1 MPLNDLAEAAL
12 ADLADAAISEA
23 LAFADLL
30 DPLTPDQHTAPTP
43 CTEWTIADLAA
54 HVAVGLFRDAEAFH
68 RARIGSTIPPAEL
81 DLDGS
86 VAMPAVIRSAADHLS
101 AAVRTLPSDPGIVVP
116 LPFGPYAV
124 PDALRCLIIEFGVHT
139 DDLAIAA
146 GSRQPLLSSATV
158 AAPFGFGELFLLMQ
172 AQSLESDAVT
182 LALAAPSKAMSIT
195 WTGSRWRRGA
205 GAARECRIAGSDD
218 AIARLMLRRIDVT
231 DPRIDV
237 IDPARLAP
245 SITFTIRPL

>member
-1 MPLNDLAEAAL
+1 MALHDLAA
-12 ADLADAAISEA
+12 AAISEA

-30 DPLTPDQHTAPTP
+30 DHLTPDQHTAPTP
-43 CTEWTIADLAA
+43 CTDWTVADLAA
-54 HVAVGLFRDAEAFH
+54 HVAAGWFRDAEAFH
-68 RARIGSTIPPAEL
+68 RARVGSTAPPADL

-86 VAMPAVIRSAADHLS
+86 AALPAVIRSAADHLS
-101 AAVRTLPSDPGIVVP
+101 SAVRMLPSDPGIVVP
-116 LPFGPYAV
+116 LLFGPYAV
-124 PDALRCLIIEFGVHT
+124 ADALRCLIIEFGVHT

-146 GSRQPLLSSATV
+146 GSRQPLLSGATV
-158 AAPFGFGELFLLMQ
+158 AALFGFGELYLLMQ
-172 AQSLESDAVT
+172 AEPLESDAVT
-182 LALAAPSKAMSIT
+182 LSLAAMSIT

-237 IDPARLAP
+237 LDPTCLAP
-245 SITFTIRPL
+245 SITSAIRPL

>member
-1 MPLNDLAEAAL
+1 MASEDLAG
-12 ADLADAAISEA
+12 AAISEA

-30 DPLTPDQHTAPTP
+30 DHLTPDQHTAATP
-43 CTEWTIADLAA
+43 CAEWTIADLAA
-54 HVAVGLFRDAEAFH
+54 HVAAGLFRDAEAFH
-68 RARIGSTIPPAEL
+68 RARIGSPVPPAEA

-86 VAMPAVIRSAADHLS
+86 VALPAVIRSAADHLS
-101 AAVRTLPSDPGIVVP
+101 GAVRMLPSDPATVVP

-124 PDALRCLIIEFGVHT
+124 ADALRCLIIEFGFHA
-139 DDLAIAA
+139 DDLEVAA

-158 AAPFGFGELFLLMQ
+158 AALFGFGELYLLMQ
-172 AQSLESDAVT
+172 AEPLESDAVT
-182 LALAAPSKAMSIT
+182 LSLAAPSQAMSIT

-231 DPRIDV
+231 DPRIDLL
-237 IDPARLAP
+237 DPARLAP
-245 SITFTIRPL
+245 SITSAIRPL

>member
-1 MPLNDLAEAAL
+1 MAL
-12 ADLADAAISEA
+12 TTLVGAAISEA

-30 DPLTPDQHTAPTP
+30 GQLTPDQLAAPTP

-54 HVAVGLFRDAEAFH
+54 HVAAGLFRDAEAFH
-68 RARIGSTIPPAEL
+68 RARVGSTGPPADL

-86 VAMPAVIRSAADHLS
+86 VALPAVIRSAADHLS
-101 AAVRTLPSDPGIVVP
+101 GAVRTLPSDPGIVVP
-116 LPFGPYAV
+116 LPFGRYPVA
-124 PDALRCLIIEFGVHT
+124 DALRCLIIEFGVHT

-146 GSRQPLLSSATV
+146 GTRQPLLSSATV
-158 AAPFGFGELFLLMQ
+158 AALFGFGELYLLMQ
-172 AQSLESDAVT
+172 AQPLESDAVT
-182 LALAAPSKAMSIT
+182 LSLAAPSAAMSIT

-237 IDPARLAP
+237 LDPARLAP
-245 SITFTIRPL
+245 SLTSAIRPL

>member
-1 MPLNDLAEAAL
+1 MALTTLAG
-12 ADLADAAISEA
+12 AAISEA

-30 DPLTPDQHTAPTP
+30 GQLTPDQLAAPTP

-68 RARIGSTIPPAEL
+68 RARVGSTVPPADL
-81 DLDGS
+81 DLDGA
-86 VAMPAVIRSAADHLS
+86 VALPAVIRSAADHLS
-101 AAVRTLPSDPGIVVP
+101 GAVRTLPSDPGIVVP
-116 LPFGPYAV
+116 LPFGRYPVA
-124 PDALRCLIIEFGVHT
+124 DALRCLIIEFGVHT

-158 AAPFGFGELFLLMQ
+158 AALFGFGELYLLMQ
-172 AQSLESDAVT
+172 AQPLESDAVT
-182 LALAAPSKAMSIT
+182 LSLAAPSAAMSIT

-237 IDPARLAP
+237 LDPARLAP
-245 SITFTIRPL
+245 SLTSAIRSL